1 MSGLV
6 LVIMPSKIA
15 NELSREQICS
25 DFGDEM
31 INANNNV
38 FFEAR
43 IDTAKL
49 RPNDVSR
56 FLGNHPEARTTM
68 VRKLIQHY
76 NELHKKVF
84 SVFKITKRDIEAD
97 EHDETGLFKD
107 IINFKKQDL
116 LDEYGDVKLVLRFHG
131 EDEESWTIREYFEN
145 PEGGSDLVEPLILE
159 ALLRNPNHAA
169 LKDKDGYLLFEGPT
183 DQTRTKAGGSENE
196 EDEGGEEGEEEGEEQ
211 DEEEDK
217 EEDEGEE
224 EEEEEEEEEGEDDD
238 DEELAEPAQAPRR
251 RKTRARGLTT
261 ATVCFIPGCTSQT
274 LRADARNTD
283 IITHLIEAHG
293 LRITKAM
300 RSHGGNEFAKRMTRN
315 RIARPWLRQR
325 GVDPNTVKPFEDP
338 TGETDEEEE

>member
-31 INANNNV
+31 IKANNNV

-43 IDTAKL
+43 MDTPKL
-49 RPNDVSR
+49 RETDVSR
-56 FLGNHPEARTTM
+56 FLETFPEVRTTM

-76 NELHKKVF
+76 DELHKKVF
-84 SVFKITKRDIEAD
+84 SVFNITMRDIEAD
-97 EHDETGLFKD
+97 EQDETGLFKD

-131 EDEESWTIREYFEN
+131 QDEESWTIREYFEN
-145 PEGGSDLVEPLILE
+145 PEGESYLVEPVILE
-159 ALLRNPNHAA
+159 ALVRNPNHAA

-183 DQTRTKAGGSENE
+183 EQILTTAEGSENE
-196 EDEGGEEGEEEGEEQ
+196 EDEGEEEGEKDEEEGEEEDEKEEKE
-211 DEEEDK
+211 EEED
-217 EEDEGEE
+217 G
-224 EEEEEEEEEGEDDD
+224 DD
-238 DEELAEPAQAPRR
+238 DEELAGPAQAPRR
-251 RKTRARGLTT
+251 RKTRARGPTT

-315 RIARPWLRQR
+315 RIARPWLGQR